1 MPQNLELE
9 DVIAWGLGA
18 VDLMCVA
25 AGAAAGWW
33 LFEFL
38 PGDLDIRIGVAI
50 PPAVVAAYFASGR
63 EQPGYLVPG
72 TILSLVGLVF
82 LGITLTGASYDY
94 IGKFWP
100 IFLIIAGV
108 LLLVGPRLWWTERHN

>member
-33 LFEFL
+33 LFRVGAAIPLAVVGLGLGVMRF
-38 PGDLDIRIGVAI
+38 GDLALRDWVTL
-50 PPAVVAAYFASGR
+50 AVQYALR
-63 EQPGYLVPG
+63 PRR
-72 TILSLVGLVF
+72 
-82 LGITLTGASYDY
+82 
-94 IGKFWP
+94 
-100 IFLIIAGV
+100 
-108 LLLVGPRLWWTERHN
+108 LLVGGGQ

>member
-1 MPQNLELE
+1 MEPVKVPQNLELE

-38 PGDLDIRIGVAI
+38 PGDLDIRIGAAI
-50 PPAVVAAYFASGR
+50 PLAA
-63 EQPGYLVPG
+63 
-72 TILSLVGLVF
+72 VGLG
-82 LGITLTGASYDY
+82 LGVVRFGDLALRDWVTL
-94 IGKFWP
+94 
-100 IFLIIAGV
+100 GV
-108 LLLVGPRLWWTERHN
+108 QYVLRPRRLLVGGGQ

>member
-33 LFEFL
+33 LYESL
-38 PGDLDIRIGVAI
+38 PADLDIRIGAAI
-50 PPAVVAAYFASGR
+50 PLAVV
-63 EQPGYLVPG
+63 
-72 TILSLVGLVF
+72 GLG
-82 LGITLTGASYDY
+82 LGVMRFGDLALRD
-94 IGKFWP
+94 WVA
-100 IFLIIAGV
+100 LGV
-108 LLLVGPRLWWTERHN
+108 LYALRPRRLLVGGGQ